1 MEISFFTRHVLD
13 SRHVQLKKSKAEEL
27 NDMGQPWLIEEAA
40 GRGRDGAA
48 KEDGASRGARADGG
62 RGH

>member
-27 NDMGQPWLIEEAA
+27 NDMGQPWLIDDKLSFLIAV
-40 GRGRDGAA
+40 
-48 KEDGASRGARADGG
+48 
-62 RGH
+62 

>member
-27 NDMGQPWLIEEAA
+27 NDMGQPWLIHDKLIEYMSFLIAV
-40 GRGRDGAA
+40 
-48 KEDGASRGARADGG
+48 
-62 RGH
+62 